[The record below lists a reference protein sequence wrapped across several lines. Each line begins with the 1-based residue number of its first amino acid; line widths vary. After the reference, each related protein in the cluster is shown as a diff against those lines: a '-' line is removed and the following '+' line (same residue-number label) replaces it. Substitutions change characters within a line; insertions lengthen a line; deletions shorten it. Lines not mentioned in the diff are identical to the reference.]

1 MCCFTGPVLSVC
13 NTKIFARDAGEKR
26 QYLAYAMDLKT
37 AKEVAMV
44 LPLPVPAKSAE
55 DAVKFIDL
63 SGYPTLFTDLYTMM
77 DFPKPGTSKSRG
89 ERSIEAPEPILVVQT
104 VGAFDASFVPSIA
117 DFARLDERFR
127 LPAGTW
133 DKLPAYR
140 DYGFAVFKLKAGEQ
154 HFHPMAFSFPR
165 RDDTTLF
172 FPTVHIHDGTVTE
185 KANFDHYLYAQLGKQ
200 LGAKDWEESPGHAN
214 GKVDI
219 KRAMDIVAGDQ
230 HVYFQS
236 LRGRLANQDTLL
248 KLG

>member
-1 MCCFTGPVLSVC
+1 MCCFTGPVLSVS
-13 NTKIFARDAGEKR
+13 NTRIFARDAGDKR
-26 QYLAYAMDLKT
+26 QYLAYAMNLNT

-44 LPLPVPAKSAE
+44 LPLPVPAKSPE

-63 SGYPTLFTDLYTMM
+63 SGYPTLFTDLFNTMN
-77 DFPKPGTSKSRG
+77 FPVPTGKSRAAG
-89 ERSIEAPEPILVVQT
+89 DVVPAAVPLIVQS

-140 DYGFAVFKLKAGEQ
+140 DYGFAVFKLKVGEQ

-200 LGAKDWEESPGHAN
+200 LGATGWEESPGLAN
-214 GKVDI
+214 SKVDI
-219 KRAMDIVAGDQ
+219 KKAMELVAGDQ
-230 HVYFQS
+230 HVYFQF

>member
-1 MCCFTGPVLSVC
+1 MCCFTGPVLSV
-13 NTKIFARDAGEKR
+13 TSTRIFARDAGDKR
-26 QYLAYAMDLKT
+26 QYLAYAMDLNT

-44 LPLPVPAKSAE
+44 LPLPVPAKSPE

-63 SGYPTLFTDLYTMM
+63 SGYPTMFTDLFTMM
-77 DFPKPGTSKSRG
+77 DFPVPTGKSRG
-89 ERSIEAPEPILVVQT
+89 LPAPAAAPIAVQS
-104 VGAFDASFVPSIA
+104 VGAFDASFVPSIT

-165 RDDTTLF
+165 RDDTSLF

-185 KANFDHYLYAQLGKQ
+185 KANFDHYLYTQLGKQ
-200 LGAKDWEESPGHAN
+200 LGATGWKESPGLAKD
-214 GKVDI
+214 KVDI
-219 KRAMDIVAGDQ
+219 KRAMELVAGDQ
-230 HVYFQS
+230 HVYCQF
-236 LRGRLANQDTLL
+236 LRGKLANQDTWL

>member
-1 MCCFTGPVLSVC
+1 MCCFTGPVLSVS
-13 NTKIFARDAGEKR
+13 NTRIFARDAGDKR
-26 QYLAYAMDLKT
+26 QYLAYAMNLNT

-44 LPLPVPAKSAE
+44 LPLPVPAKSPE

-63 SGYPTLFTDLYTMM
+63 SGYPTLFTDLYNMIEH
-77 DFPKPGTSKSRG
+77 PKAAAALPG
-89 ERSIEAPEPILVVQT
+89 ERSSKRPEPQLIVQS

-154 HFHPMAFSFPR
+154 HFHPIAFSFPR

-172 FPTVHIHDGTVTE
+172 FPTVHIHDGTVE
-185 KANFDHYLYAQLGKQ
+185 IKANFDHSLYAQLGKQ
-200 LGAKDWEESPGHAN
+200 LGAKGWEESPGLAN

-219 KRAMDIVAGDQ
+219 KRAMELVAGDQ
-230 HVYFQS
+230 HVYFQF
-236 LRGRLANQDTLL
+236 LRGRLANQDTWL

>member
-1 MCCFTGPVLSVC
+1 MCCFTGPVLSVS
-13 NTKIFARDAGEKR
+13 NTRIFARDAGEKR
-26 QYLAYAMDLKT
+26 QYLAYAMDLNT

-44 LPLPVPAKSAE
+44 LPLPVPAKSPE

-63 SGYPTLFTDLYTMM
+63 SGYPTLFTDLFNTM
-77 DFPKPGTSKSRG
+77 DFPPPPGTRSKNKPVAAA
-89 ERSIEAPEPILVVQT
+89 APLAVQS

-140 DYGFAVFKLKAGEQ
+140 DYGFAVFKLKVGEQ

-200 LGAKDWEESPGHAN
+200 LGATGWKESPGLAN
-214 GKVDI
+214 SKVDI
-219 KRAMDIVAGDQ
+219 KKAMDIVAGDQ
-230 HVYFQS
+230 HVYFQF

>member
-1 MCCFTGPVLSVC
+1 MCCFTGPVLSVSS
-13 NTKIFARDAGEKR
+13 TRIFARDAGEKR
-26 QYLAYAMDLKT
+26 QYLAYAMDLNT
-37 AKEVAMV
+37 TKEVAMV

-77 DFPKPGTSKSRG
+77 HPPSAAALAPGEENTKSA
-89 ERSIEAPEPILVVQT
+89 SLAVQS
-104 VGAFDASFVPSIA
+104 VGAFDASFVPSIS

-133 DKLPAYR
+133 DKLPTYR
-140 DYGFAVFKLKAGEQ
+140 DYGFAVFKLKAGKQ
-154 HFHPMAFSFPR
+154 VVHPMAFSFPR

-172 FPTVHIHDGTVTE
+172 YPTVHIHDGTVTE

-230 HVYFQS
+230 HLYFQS
-236 LRGRLANQDTLL
+236 LRGQLANQDTWL

>member
-1 MCCFTGPVLSVC
+1 MCCFTGPVLSVSS
-13 NTKIFARDAGEKR
+13 TKIFARDAGDKR
-26 QYLAYAMDLKT
+26 QYLAYSMDLNT
-37 AKEVAMV
+37 TKEVAMV
-44 LPLPVPAKSAE
+44 LPLPVPEKSPE

-63 SGYPTLFTDLYTMM
+63 SGYPTLFTDLFNMM
-77 DFPKPGTSKSRG
+77 DFPAPPGTRSKNKPAAAA
-89 ERSIEAPEPILVVQT
+89 APLAVQS

-127 LPAGTW
+127 LPDGTW
-133 DKLPAYR
+133 DKLPTYR

-200 LGAKDWEESPGHAN
+200 LGASGWRESPGLAN
-214 GKVDI
+214 SKVDI
-219 KRAMDIVAGDQ
+219 KRAMELVAGDQ
-230 HVYFQS
+230 HLYCQFI
-236 LRGRLANQDTLL
+236 RGRLANQDTWL